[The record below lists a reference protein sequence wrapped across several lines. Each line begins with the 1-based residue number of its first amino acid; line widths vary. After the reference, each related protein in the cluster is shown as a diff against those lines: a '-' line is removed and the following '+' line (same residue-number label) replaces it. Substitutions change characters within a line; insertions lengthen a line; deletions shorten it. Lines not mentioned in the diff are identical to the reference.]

1 MKYDKYFKYMTVE
14 EMKEFEKKKEDIES
28 TITDT
33 HHLLGYIKENYDRF
47 DESINYP
54 HSMIKSDDSLM
65 KMISYCEDAIRNLK
79 DIKKKSKD
87 IVNDFNDIYDNNR

>member
-28 TITDT
+28 TITNIRF
-33 HHLLGYIKENYDRF
+33 LLGFIEENYDFF
-47 DESINYP
+47 DESTDNP

-65 KMISYCEDAIRNLK
+65 KMISYCEDAICNLK

>member
-1 MKYDKYFKYMTVE
+1 MNYDKYFKYMTVE

-28 TITDT
+28 TITNT
-33 HHLLGYIKENYDRF
+33 HYLLGFIKENYDLF
-47 DESINYP
+47 YESINDP

>member
-14 EMKEFEKKKEDIES
+14 ERKEFEKKREDIES
-28 TITDT
+28 TIINT
-33 HHLLGYIKENYDRF
+33 HYLFEFIREYYDLF
-47 DESINYP
+47 DESIDNP
-54 HSMIKSDDSLM
+54 HSMVKSDDSLM
-65 KMISYCEDAIRNLK
+65 KMISYCEDVIRNLK

>member
-14 EMKEFEKKKEDIES
+14 EMKEFEKKKKDIES

-33 HHLLGYIKENYDRF
+33 HYLLGFIKENYDLF
-47 DESINYP
+47 DESINHP